1 MSAKQSAF
9 KQGVTANRLTDGA
22 VVYLVSAGR
31 WSELLSDVTAAD
43 SKEGAERLMGI
54 AEQDAATKVVG
65 PYLIDLDPTSDEPE
79 AVSLR
84 ERLRAAGPSV
94 RLDLGYQAERD

>member
-1 MSAKQSAF
+1 MAF
-9 KQGVTANRLTDGA
+9 KQGVTANRLSDGA
-22 VVYLVSAGR
+22 VVFLVSAGH
-31 WSELLSDVTAAD
+31 WSELLSDVTAAE
-43 SKEGAERLMGI
+43 SKDGAERLMGI
-54 AEQDAATKVVG
+54 AETDAATKVVG
-65 PYLIDLDPTSDEPE
+65 PYLIDLDPTSEEPE